1 MKELTIEQKAKAYDE
16 ALVRMKSWVKG
27 EHPECFTE
35 AQKAAEFIFPELKE
49 SEDERMW
56 KLIKKYVHYNIS
68 DIALN
73 ADHITREQLESWF
86 EKQGTSYTK
95 KDVDDA
101 YLESISVAKN
111 EMEKQYEADYQI
123 RKDIATFIFNYRG
136 DLKDRAKW
144 MDYLGIKV
152 SFVEKQGEKPQ
163 GKSALEA
170 VKEEKVDNQNC
181 VNPTDNP
188 EPKFREGEWVVHNH
202 DICQIVKRE
211 EGCNKLVTVFGIEKE
226 LVNERNLSTAHLWT
240 IQDAK
245 AGDVLA
251 CGEEILLFKSYSVQG
266 RISLYCWYNGQTN
279 NFHNKEVVDVLLTTR
294 NKVCPATKEQRD
306 LLFSKMKEAGYEW
319 DAEKKKL
326 KKIDDEEVNGEDYG
340 IDGLWHAKR
349 ILEKTLGSVSGYQ
362 TDDGIL
368 DHKAAITAVKKLYK
382 QKPTWS
388 EEDGKKLSDILVIL
402 SGGENCFYNS
412 PILINWL
419 KSLKERIGG

>member
-16 ALVRMKSWVKG
+16 ALERTKSWVKG
-27 EHPECFTE
+27 EYPECFTE
-35 AQKAAEFIFPELKE
+35 AQKTAEFIFPELKE

-73 ADHITREQLESWF
+73 ADHITREQLESWL

-136 DLKDRAKW
+136 VLKDRAKW

-188 EPKFREGEWVVHNH
+188 EPKFREG
-202 DICQIVKRE
+202 DFIVNDYCRGKIIALTSDAYLLDT
-211 EGCNKLVTVFGIEKE
+211 GQGIPFSCED
-226 LVNERNLSTAHLWT
+226 SIHLWT
-240 IQDAK
+240 TRDARDGDLIYVSTEEKGIQAIFHEYKNDIIFFHCYLC
-245 AGDVLA
+245 GD
-251 CGEEILLFKSYSVQG
+251 FVQG
-266 RISLYCWYNGQTN
+266 GYMPIGSVELVYPLQKTHYNR
-279 NFHNKEVVDVLLTTR
+279 FFE
-294 NKVCPATKEQRD
+294 
-306 LLFSKMKEAGYEW
+306 KMHKAGYEW

-340 IDGLWHAKR
+340 IDGFWHAKR

-368 DHKAAITAVKKLYK
+368 DHKAAITAVKKLYE
-382 QKPTWS
+382 QKPTWT

-419 KSLKERIGG
+419 KSLKERMGG